1 MGKHSKVSYST
12 EWKLGENV
20 VLPPMECLTPTVQF
34 DIFITISHL
43 FVYRPTLQLTTFE
56 HQVYS
61 TTQMHWGQK
70 AAKRKERGHFKLR
83 SPCKKAV

>member
-1 MGKHSKVSYST
+1 MGQHFKVSSSN
-12 EWKLGENV
+12 EWRLGENV
-20 VLPPMECLTPTVQF
+20 VLRPMECLAPTVKF

-43 FVYRPTLQLTTFE
+43 FVYKPTLELTTFE
-56 HQVYS
+56 HQLYS

-70 AAKRKERGHFKLR
+70 AAKRKERSHFKLR